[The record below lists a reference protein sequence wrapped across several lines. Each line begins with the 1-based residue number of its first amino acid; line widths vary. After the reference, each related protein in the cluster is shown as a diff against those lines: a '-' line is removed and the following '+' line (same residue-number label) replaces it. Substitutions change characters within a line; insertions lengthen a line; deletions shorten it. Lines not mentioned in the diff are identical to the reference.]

1 MKRIYILAGIT
12 FIVTL
17 LSGILLENLLPDIS
31 IYVLIIAMAI
41 VSVLTILLVSI
52 KLKLKTLK
60 HQNSFLVFYMLL
72 CKRNNKS
79 EHIIKIYKGTLIKLF
94 YLTEKS

>member
-52 KLKLKTLK
+52 KLK
-60 HQNSFLVFYMLL
+60 
-72 CKRNNKS
+72 
-79 EHIIKIYKGTLIKLF
+79 
-94 YLTEKS
+94 